1 MIKGIG
7 HLGIVVK
14 DTEKGLDAF
23 NGITIEL
30 SEP

>member
-1 MIKGIG
+1 MISGIE

-14 DTEKGLDAF
+14 DIEKSLDAF

-30 SEP
+30 SES

>member
-1 MIKGIG
+1 MIKGIE

-14 DTEKGLDAF
+14 DIEKSLDAF
-23 NGITIEL
+23 NGISIEL

>member
-14 DTEKGLDAF
+14 DAVMFIMWPMEWW
-23 NGITIEL
+23 NGRL
-30 SEP
+30 LK

>member
-14 DTEKGLDAF
+14 DAVMSITWPVEWS
-23 NGITIEL
+23 NGRIL
-30 SEP
+30 N